1 MHHIKLAFEVFAPQ
15 SNYLYIRYL
24 LMNRLHLF
32 STTVYIYLDP
42 SITSIN
48 SPINTLI
55 VRNIKSKTRFIC
67 RISLLFVEYIQWE
80 EEYYMI
86 FKGFFINL
94 SIFAFLVSSA
104 IFIRVLILNIN
115 SKLNR
120 LYGGVVAGIIA
131 AILMVFN
138 FKHMGLF
145 YDLRM
150 APLIISY
157 IYFGRTAGWIT
168 ITFIIIMRIFYLGG
182 NWGPSL
188 IVSLGIATIYTIFE
202 TYLKKLHPF
211 KRVFLYLAVYIAM
224 IHLVFGFFFPSI
236 PLILFDIQGTL
247 FISSGLLIC
256 IFLME
261 SYQKL
266 YCLTQNL
273 TKANETLLESKQE
286 LRDTVHELQGGIFKF
301 KKVNGNF
308 IHTMCDGQLFYQHGF
323 HSEQVVGRSLLT
335 IDSSII
341 SFHLLPRLLK
351 YYQQAWD
358 GEEVSFELPW
368 PNDETIILFSLRP
381 VKREGTVIEVVGST
395 VDITKRKNAE
405 DELKVTKDRL
415 ESFINH
421 NVDTITI
428 FDLDGHM
435 IQANKAYEKI
445 FGWSEKEILGK
456 KLPCIPDFLMNETL
470 EFIKNIKNTNIQDP
484 VITRLETVR
493 QRKDKTLIDV
503 SLTVSPILDLRGN
516 VIALSGICRDI
527 SERKQAEREL
537 HRLHQQLKD
546 SEMKYRALIE
556 QATDAVYVVEL
567 NEDQFPTGFIEVNP
581 VGCKRFGYSR
591 EKLLSMP
598 FPSTVPLDSPMVK
611 RVIKKI
617 REGQTSFTLQDEFVF
632 PTGKTITTEF
642 GVRVFNLNGK
652 NVFLS
657 ISRDITERLK
667 TEELLRK
674 SEKLAVVGQLA
685 TAIAH
690 EINNPLTAMKGF
702 MHLLKSSENKKNEHY
717 IDIVL
722 SEIER
727 IESITNEF
735 MALAKPQTLEI
746 KTNDLNVLM
755 KQVVMI
761 LQPQAM
767 MNNIQIT
774 TEFTS
779 DTSFILCEGNQLK
792 QVFIN
797 ILKNAIEATA
807 MGGEVLI
814 QIEYIPDKNQVNIRF
829 TDYGCGIEKDR
840 IPYLGE
846 PFYSIKEDGIGL
858 GLMICYKMIEKHQG
872 KILIESEVGKGTTIN
887 VNLPISTLEN

>member
-1 MHHIKLAFEVFAPQ
+1 ML
-15 SNYLYIRYL
+15 
-24 LMNRLHLF
+24 
-32 STTVYIYLDP
+32 
-42 SITSIN
+42 
-48 SPINTLI
+48 
-55 VRNIKSKTRFIC
+55 
-67 RISLLFVEYIQWE
+67 
-80 EEYYMI
+80 

-94 SIFAFLVSSA
+94 CIFSFLVSSA
-104 IFIRVLILNIN
+104 IFIRVYILNIN
-115 SKLNR
+115 SKLNQVF
-120 LYGGVVAGIIA
+120 GGIYAGLIA

-145 YDLRM
+145 YDLRVV
-150 APLIISY
+150 PLIISFV
-157 IYFGRTAGWIT
+157 YFGRTAGWIT
-168 ITFIIIMRIFYLGG
+168 ATFIIIMRIFYLGG
-182 NWGPSL
+182 NWGPAL
-188 IVSLGIATIYTIFE
+188 IASLGIAIIFTIFK
-202 TYLKKLHPF
+202 TSFKKLHPF
-211 KRVFLYLAVYIAM
+211 KSVFLYVVAYIA
-224 IHLVFGFFFPSI
+224 IVHLVLGFFFPSI
-236 PLILFDIQGTL
+236 SLILLDIQGTL
-247 FISSGLLIC
+247 FISSGLLIG
-256 IFLME
+256 IFLIE

-266 YCLTQNL
+266 YLLTRELSKVN
-273 TKANETLLESKQE
+273 KTLLDSKQE

-301 KKVNGNF
+301 KKVDGHF
-308 IHTMCDGQLFYQHGF
+308 IYTLCDGQLFYQYGL
-323 HSEQVVGRSLLT
+323 HSEHVVGKSLLT
-335 IDSSII
+335 IDSSIVP
-341 SFHLLPRLLK
+341 FHLIPRLLK

-358 GEEVSFELPW
+358 GEEVTFELPW
-368 PNDETIILFSLRP
+368 PNDKTIMILSLRP
-381 VKREGTVIEVVGST
+381 VKRESTVIEVVGSAI
-395 VDITKRKNAE
+395 DITKRKNAE

-421 NVDTITI
+421 NVDAITI

-435 IQANKAYEKI
+435 IQANKAYERI

-456 KLPCIPDFLMNETL
+456 KLPCVPDFLMDQTL
-470 EFIKNIKNTNIQDP
+470 ENIKSITTKDP

-503 SLTVSPILDLRGN
+503 SLTVSSILDLRGN
-516 VIALSGICRDI
+516 VIALSAICRDI
-527 SERKQAEREL
+527 SERKRAEREL
-537 HRLHQQLKD
+537 QQLHQQLKD

-556 QATDAVYVVEL
+556 QANDAVYVVEL
-567 NEDQFPTGFIEVNP
+567 NEDQAPTRFVEVNP

-591 EKLLSMP
+591 EELLSIP
-598 FPSTVPLDSPMVK
+598 FFNIVSQNSPMI
-611 RVIKKI
+611 IKVLAKI
-617 REGQTSFTLQDEFVF
+617 KEGQSFFTLHDEYTF

-642 GVRVFNLNGK
+642 SVRIFNLNGK

-702 MHLLKSSENKKNEHY
+702 MHLLKSSENKNIEHY

-727 IESITNEF
+727 IGSITNEF
-735 MALAKPQTLEI
+735 MALAKPQALEI

-761 LQPQAM
+761 LQPQAI

-774 TEFTS
+774 AEFTS
-779 DTSFILCEGNQLK
+779 DTSFTLCEGNQLK

-797 ILKNAIEATA
+797 ILKNAIEATTR
-807 MGGEVLI
+807 GGEVLI
-814 QIEYIPDKNQVNIRF
+814 QIEYISDKNRVNIRF

-858 GLMICYKMIEKHQG
+858 GLMVCYKIIEKHQG
-872 KILIESEVGKGTTIN
+872 KILIDSEVGQGTIVN
-887 VNLPISTLEN
+887 INLPIATLEI

>member
-1 MHHIKLAFEVFAPQ
+1 M
-15 SNYLYIRYL
+15 
-24 LMNRLHLF
+24 LF
-32 STTVYIYLDP
+32 T
-42 SITSIN
+42 
-48 SPINTLI
+48 
-55 VRNIKSKTRFIC
+55 
-67 RISLLFVEYIQWE
+67 
-80 EEYYMI
+80 
-86 FKGFFINL
+86 GFFINL

-104 IFIRVLILNIN
+104 FFIHVFIGKMD
-115 SKLNR
+115 SKSIQLF
-120 LYGGVVAGIIA
+120 GGIYAGIIA
-131 AILMVFN
+131 AILMIFN

-145 YDLRM
+145 YDLRVV
-150 APLIISY
+150 PLIISF

-168 ITFIIIMRIFYLGG
+168 LMFIIFMRIFYLGG
-182 NWGPSL
+182 DWGPALITSL
-188 IVSLGIATIYTIFE
+188 VIGIIYNMLK
-202 TYLKKLHPF
+202 TYFKNIHPF
-211 KRVFLYLAVYIAM
+211 KSVFLYLAVYLAI
-224 IHLVFGFFFPSI
+224 IHWVFGFFFPSI
-236 PLILFDIQGTL
+236 PLILLDIQGTL
-247 FISSGLLIC
+247 FISCGLLIG

-261 SYQKL
+261 SHQKL
-266 YCLTQNL
+266 YSLTQNL
-273 TKANETLLESKQE
+273 VTANETLLESKQE

-308 IHTMCDGQLFYQHGF
+308 IHTLCDGQLFYHHGF
-323 HSEQVVGRSLLT
+323 HSEQVVGKSLLA
-335 IDSSII
+335 IDSSIVP
-341 SFHLLPRLLK
+341 FHLIPRLLK
-351 YYQQAWD
+351 YYQKAWD
-358 GEEVSFELPW
+358 GEEVTFELPW
-368 PNDETIILFSLRP
+368 PNDETIMLLSLRP

-405 DELKVTKDRL
+405 NELKVTKERL

-421 NVDTITI
+421 NVDAITI
-428 FDLDGHM
+428 FDLNGHM
-435 IQANKAYEKI
+435 IQVNKAYEKI

-456 KLPCIPDFLMNETL
+456 KLPCVPDFLMDQTL
-470 EFIKNIKNTNIQDP
+470 KNIKNITTKDP
-484 VITRLETVR
+484 VITKLETVR

-537 HRLHQQLKD
+537 QHLHQQLRD

-567 NEDQFPTGFIEVNP
+567 NEDQVPTRYIEVNP

-591 EKLLSMP
+591 EELLSMP
-598 FPSTVPLDSPMVK
+598 FSSTVPQDSPLLK
-611 RVIKKI
+611 RFLEKI
-617 REGQTSFTLQDEFVF
+617 REGHTSFTLQDEFVF
-632 PTGKTITTEF
+632 PTGKRMTTEF

-657 ISRDITERLK
+657 MSRDITERLK

-702 MHLLKSSENKKNEHY
+702 MHLLKSTENKSNEHY

-727 IESITNEF
+727 IDSITNEF
-735 MALAKPQTLEI
+735 MALAKPQALEI

-755 KQVVMI
+755 KQIVMI

-774 TEFTS
+774 TKFTS
-779 DTSFILCEGNQLK
+779 DTSFMLCEGNQLK

-797 ILKNAIEATA
+797 ILKNAIEATP
-807 MGGEVLI
+807 MGGEILI
-814 QIEYIPDKNQVNIRF
+814 EVEYVPDKNQINIRF
-829 TDYGCGIEKDR
+829 TDYGCGIEKER

-846 PFYSIKEDGIGL
+846 PFYSIKENGIGL
-858 GLMICYKMIEKHQG
+858 GLMICYKTIEKHQG
-872 KILIESEVGKGTTIN
+872 KILIESEVGKGTTVNI
-887 VNLPISTLEN
+887 NLPISTCEN

>member
-1 MHHIKLAFEVFAPQ
+1 
-15 SNYLYIRYL
+15 
-24 LMNRLHLF
+24 
-32 STTVYIYLDP
+32 
-42 SITSIN
+42 
-48 SPINTLI
+48 
-55 VRNIKSKTRFIC
+55 
-67 RISLLFVEYIQWE
+67 
-80 EEYYMI
+80 MI

-104 IFIRVLILNIN
+104 IFIRVLILNIH
-115 SKLNR
+115 SKLNQ
-120 LYGGVVAGIIA
+120 LYGGIVAGIIA
-131 AILMVFN
+131 TILMVFN

-224 IHLVFGFFFPSI
+224 IHLVFGYFFPSI

-247 FISSGLLIC
+247 FISSGLLIS

-266 YCLTQNL
+266 YYLTQNL
-273 TKANETLLESKQE
+273 TKANETLQESKQE

-301 KKVNGNF
+301 KKVDGNF
-308 IHTMCDGQLFYQHGF
+308 IHTLCDGQLFYQHGF
-323 HSEQVVGRSLLT
+323 HSEQVVGKSLPT
-335 IDSSII
+335 IDSSIVP
-341 SFHLLPRLLK
+341 FHLVPRLLK

-358 GEEVSFELPW
+358 GNEVTFELPW

-381 VKREGTVIEVVGST
+381 VKRKGTVIEVVGST

-405 DELKVTKDRL
+405 NELKVTKERL

-421 NVDTITI
+421 NVDAITI

-456 KLPCIPDFLMNETL
+456 KLPCVPDFLMDQTL
-470 EFIKNIKNTNIQDP
+470 ETIKNITAKDP
-484 VITRLETVR
+484 VITKLETVR

-503 SLTVSPILDLRGN
+503 SLTVSPILDLQGN

-527 SERKQAEREL
+527 SERKQAERKL
-537 HRLHQQLKD
+537 QHLHQQLKG

-567 NEDQFPTGFIEVNP
+567 NEDQFPVRFIEVNP

-591 EKLLSMP
+591 EELLSMP
-598 FPSTVPLDSPMVK
+598 FPSTVPPDSPMVN
-611 RVIKKI
+611 RVIEKI
-617 REGQTSFTLQDEFVF
+617 RDGQTSFTLQDEFVF

-702 MHLLKSSENKKNEHY
+702 MHLLKSTENKNNKHY

-727 IESITNEF
+727 IDSITNEF
-735 MALAKPQTLEI
+735 MALAKPQALEI
-746 KTNDLNVLM
+746 KTN
-755 KQVVMI
+755 
-761 LQPQAM
+761 
-767 MNNIQIT
+767 
-774 TEFTS
+774 
-779 DTSFILCEGNQLK
+779 
-792 QVFIN
+792 
-797 ILKNAIEATA
+797 
-807 MGGEVLI
+807 
-814 QIEYIPDKNQVNIRF
+814 
-829 TDYGCGIEKDR
+829 
-840 IPYLGE
+840 
-846 PFYSIKEDGIGL
+846 
-858 GLMICYKMIEKHQG
+858 
-872 KILIESEVGKGTTIN
+872 
-887 VNLPISTLEN
+887 

>member
-1 MHHIKLAFEVFAPQ
+1 
-15 SNYLYIRYL
+15 
-24 LMNRLHLF
+24 
-32 STTVYIYLDP
+32 
-42 SITSIN
+42 
-48 SPINTLI
+48 
-55 VRNIKSKTRFIC
+55 
-67 RISLLFVEYIQWE
+67 
-80 EEYYMI
+80 MI

-104 IFIRVLILNIN
+104 IFIRVLILNIH
-115 SKLNR
+115 SKLNQ
-120 LYGGVVAGIIA
+120 LYGGIVAGIIA
-131 AILMVFN
+131 TILMVFN

-224 IHLVFGFFFPSI
+224 IHLVFGYFFPSI

-247 FISSGLLIC
+247 FISSGLLIS

-266 YCLTQNL
+266 YYLTQNL
-273 TKANETLLESKQE
+273 TKANETLQESKQE

-301 KKVNGNF
+301 KKVDGNF
-308 IHTMCDGQLFYQHGF
+308 IHTLCDGQLFYQHGF
-323 HSEQVVGRSLLT
+323 HSEQVVGKSLPT
-335 IDSSII
+335 IDSSIVP
-341 SFHLLPRLLK
+341 FHLVPRLLK

-358 GEEVSFELPW
+358 GNEVTFELPW

-381 VKREGTVIEVVGST
+381 VKRKGTVIEVVGST

-405 DELKVTKDRL
+405 NELKVTKERL

-421 NVDTITI
+421 NVDAITI

-456 KLPCIPDFLMNETL
+456 KLPCVPDFLMDQTL
-470 EFIKNIKNTNIQDP
+470 ETIKNITAKDP
-484 VITRLETVR
+484 VITKLETVR

-503 SLTVSPILDLRGN
+503 SLTVSPILDLQGN

-527 SERKQAEREL
+527 SERKQAERKL
-537 HRLHQQLKD
+537 QHLHQQLKG

-567 NEDQFPTGFIEVNP
+567 NEDQFPVRFIEVNP

-591 EKLLSMP
+591 EELLSMP
-598 FPSTVPLDSPMVK
+598 FPSTVPPDSPMVN
-611 RVIKKI
+611 RVIEKI
-617 REGQTSFTLQDEFVF
+617 RDGQTSFTLQDEFVF

-702 MHLLKSSENKKNEHY
+702 MHLLKSTENKNNKHY

-727 IESITNEF
+727 IDSITNEF
-735 MALAKPQTLEI
+735 MALAKPQALEI
-746 KTNDLNVLM
+746 KTNDL
-755 KQVVMI
+755 
-761 LQPQAM
+761 
-767 MNNIQIT
+767 
-774 TEFTS
+774 
-779 DTSFILCEGNQLK
+779 
-792 QVFIN
+792 
-797 ILKNAIEATA
+797 
-807 MGGEVLI
+807 
-814 QIEYIPDKNQVNIRF
+814 
-829 TDYGCGIEKDR
+829 
-840 IPYLGE
+840 
-846 PFYSIKEDGIGL
+846 
-858 GLMICYKMIEKHQG
+858 
-872 KILIESEVGKGTTIN
+872 GKGHK
-887 VNLPISTLEN
+887 L